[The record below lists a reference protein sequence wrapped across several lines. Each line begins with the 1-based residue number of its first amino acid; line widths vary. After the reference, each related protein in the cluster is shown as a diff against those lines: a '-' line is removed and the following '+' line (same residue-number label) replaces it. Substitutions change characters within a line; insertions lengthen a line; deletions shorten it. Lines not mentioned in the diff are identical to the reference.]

1 MRKYPH
7 KMPEFDLALHLMC
20 RRSNLYGQ
28 HNIKR
33 KPMEPLQW
41 ADVNLDFRVVNFQR
55 SKSRKK
61 YRVPINDT
69 ALAAFK
75 ELRMRGNGTGVV
87 IRKPSGLELQSCRR
101 WFENCLKEAK
111 IEDFDWHDLQH
122 TAASRLRAQNVHI
135 EDIRYLLGHGAKSIT
150 ERYAHPPMDLLRTVV
165 AKLDRKPESQTDT
178 KTDTGALVEF
188 RPAIGA

>member
-1 MRKYPH
+1 MNRRKNID
-7 KMPEFDLALHLMC
+7 PEFEPEVIDEDWGDEHFLAFVPSQIEANDNYDQRLV
-20 RRSNLYGQ
+20 GFP
-28 HNIKR
+28 HNI
-33 KPMEPLQW
+33 L
-41 ADVNLDFRVVNFQR
+41 F
-55 SKSRKK
+55 
-61 YRVPINDT
+61 
-69 ALAAFK
+69 
-75 ELRMRGNGTGVV
+75 GVV
-87 IRKPSGLELQSCRR
+87 IRRPSGLELQSCRR